1 MTDKFELKN
10 LKFQFNLADA
20 EYELDALQEKLLQT
34 YIRVDP
40 RFRRA
45 FYTNFTQEFLQYIRD
60 KVRLG
65 EPLSI
70 STMGIVRTFTEN
82 NFIYT
87 DIGWKKPNDMQE
99 CKKVLSYN
107 FNKEKYEWQDFEL
120 IRRKRNKKE
129 KFYRIT
135 FSNNRNIELGENHPI
150 FTLNKGWKNASFL
163 YSGIDIPCV
172 DMEKMEGNLKTWNL
186 KIKKVKQFNCQ
197 DEYIYDIFVKN
208 NNNFLLNGILTH
220 NSGKSSAMLSVCIFH
235 QACRGVLFSNEYVCA
250 NVFEYFDK
258 IKTMPMEKLNGSIF
272 LIDEEKQTIYG
283 VGSTAKKSKLQDVAN
298 IIAVNNI
305 STIMI
310 NPIRWAN
317 EEANYGLRSFG
328 RCRKTKTVR
337 MMLYNLQS
345 TKAEV
350 PMGMV

>member
-1 MTDKFELKN
+1 MIDKFELKN

-45 FYTNFTQEFLQYIRD
+45 FYTNFTQEFLQYVRD
-60 KVRLG
+60 KVKLG

-120 IRRKRNKKE
+120 MKRKRNKKE

-163 YSGIDIPCV
+163 YSGTTFG
-172 DMEKMEGNLKTWNL
+172 MMKNS
-186 KIKKVKQFNCQ
+186 
-197 DEYIYDIFVKN
+197 FV
-208 NNNFLLNGILTH
+208 
-220 NSGKSSAMLSVCIFH
+220 SKSNKYNYQV
-235 QACRGVLFSNEYVCA
+235 E
-250 NVFEYFDK
+250 
-258 IKTMPMEKLNGSIF
+258 
-272 LIDEEKQTIYG
+272 
-283 VGSTAKKSKLQDVAN
+283 
-298 IIAVNNI
+298 
-305 STIMI
+305 IMT
-310 NPIRWAN
+310 
-317 EEANYGLRSFG
+317 E
-328 RCRKTKTVR
+328 
-337 MMLYNLQS
+337 Q
-345 TKAEV
+345 
-350 PMGMV
+350 